1 MPYQWGFRAY
11 QRRFKR
17 ALQTSHGSWTV
28 REGVLLRLVDNVGN
42 IGWGEV
48 APLSWFGSETLEQ
61 ALQFCHRLPNVLT
74 DDLIFVVPDTLPACQ
89 FAFESAWK
97 GLQEAAIGQASPQKG
112 RAAENLTALVTESST
127 LQDQSSDVADQSSD
141 VRVRNSAIAVQ
152 SSTLRDQSSIVAVQN
167 SKLQS
172 QNPRP
177 NGRSPSPLSSFSYS
191 ALLPAGDVALHTWQ
205 PLWEQ
210 GFRTFKWKIGV
221 QAIATELKLLNALIQ
236 TLPKTA
242 KLRLDANGGLS
253 TDEAAQWLQACDAM
267 IDPLNQAVV
276 LEYIE
281 QPLPIAQFEAMQ
293 TLSQHYQT
301 AIALDESVA
310 TLPQLQTC
318 YENGWRGIFV
328 IKPAIVGSPTRLR
341 QFCHHHPIDA
351 VFSSAFETAIGRQAG
366 LQLAATLGNPD
377 RALGYGTAHWFEEA
391 ESDDFEELWQT
402 L

>member
-1 MPYQWGFRAY
+1 MPYQWSFRSY
-11 QRRFKR
+11 QRRFKQ

-28 REGVLLRLVDNVGN
+28 RAGIILRLTDAAGRV
-42 IGWGEV
+42 GWGEI
-48 APLSWFGSETLEQ
+48 APIPWFGSETFEQ
-61 ALQFCHRLPNVLT
+61 ALAFCHRLPNILT
-74 DDLIFVVPDTLPACQ
+74 DDLIFAVPDTLPSCQ
-89 FAFESAWK
+89 FAFESAWECMHP
-97 GLQEAAIGQASPQKG
+97 L
-112 RAAENLTALVTESST
+112 
-127 LQDQSSDVADQSSD
+127 
-141 VRVRNSAIAVQ
+141 
-152 SSTLRDQSSIVAVQN
+152 
-167 SKLQS
+167 
-172 QNPRP
+172 
-177 NGRSPSPLSSFSYS
+177 PSPLSPLPSLSYS

-221 QAIATELKLLNALIQ
+221 QAIATELKLLDALTQ
-236 TLPKTA
+236 ALPKPA
-242 KLRLDANGGLS
+242 KLRLDANGALS

-267 IDPLNQAVV
+267 PSNQAVA

-293 TLSQHYQT
+293 DLNQRYRT

-310 TLPQLQTC
+310 TLQQLQAC

-341 QFCHHHPIDA
+341 QFCQHHPIDA

-366 LQLAATLGNPD
+366 LRLAASLGNPD
-377 RALGYGTAHWFEEA
+377 RAVGYGTTHWFED
-391 ESDDFEELWQT
+391 SDRDDFEQLWQT